1 MHSIKK
7 QHFLRV
13 SVMFRSI
20 DTFALCFWVERGGQ

>member
-13 SVMFRSI
+13 SVMLRSI
-20 DTFALCFWVERGGQ
+20 DTFALCFWVERGQ